1 MEVFY
6 NLLKKCV
13 PANIPVFLIKD
24 KIYSSKTFSEIVKS
38 NLDQILKLT
47 LRKKMKLVLLIAHHI
62 TLNQG
67 FFSRMFKSNNSSSR
81 RYIES
86 KNISD

>member
-47 LRKKMKLVLLIAHHI
+47 LSEKK
-62 TLNQG
+62 
-67 FFSRMFKSNNSSSR
+67 
-81 RYIES
+81 
-86 KNISD
+86 

>member
-13 PANIPVFLIKD
+13 PANIPVYLIKD

-47 LRKKMKLVLLIAHHI
+47 LSEKKMKLVLQIAHHI
-62 TLNQG
+62 TLNRKV
-67 FFSRMFKSNNSSSR
+67 F
-81 RYIES
+81 
-86 KNISD
+86 